1 MSCNICFSDTP
12 LNPIST
18 PCNHIFCYECIK
30 KWIYKKPNCPC
41 CRRDFSVEEVLE
53 YYCKYSDKIVTRSKT
68 LLLRKEIVMN
78 NAYKNLRSM
87 MQEQDEKK
95 RREKA
100 CDTFKYVYEHKEA
113 FNKLADK
120 AIFLKTV
127 YKKALQFYKDDGFP
141 VFYEWV
147 FKFRNYIALIDKNF
161 LYYNINI
168 IRI

>member
-18 PCNHIFCYECIK
+18 PCNHKFCYECIK

-53 YYCKYSDKIVTRSKT
+53 YYCKYSDEIITRSKT
-68 LLLRKEIVMN
+68 LLLRKEIVMSKS
-78 NAYKNLRSM
+78 YQNLQSM
-87 MQEQDEKK
+87 MQEQNAKK

-100 CDTFKYVYEHKEA
+100 CETFKYVYEHKEA

-127 YKKALQFYKDDGFP
+127 YKKALEFLYKIMFILINEQ
-141 VFYEWV
+141 Y
-147 FKFRNYIALIDKNF
+147 FRIYNIINF
-161 LYYNINI
+161 LIKF
-168 IRI
+168 